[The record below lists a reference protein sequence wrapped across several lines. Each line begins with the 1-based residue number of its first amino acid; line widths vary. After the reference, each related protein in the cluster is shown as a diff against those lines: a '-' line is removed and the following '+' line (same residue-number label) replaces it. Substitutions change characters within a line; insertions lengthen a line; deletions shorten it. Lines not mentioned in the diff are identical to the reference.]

1 MTTIVKGEHRS
12 LTLRQQKGRAVNAVA
27 EVLRKKLLVPNIYLE
42 PHSHPLAVDVLA
54 VDRAGAGD
62 LHAALIK
69 LENDFRMERSR
80 KPADLKALNELNKAW
95 RVHFRKRM
103 GEIRG
108 QLMSL
113 PVHYRYLAIEKDS
126 WDSVMGELG
135 PVLYSPDGIGRI
147 GIISITDRGVEP
159 PSAEIV
165 IAPERFRVDPAKL
178 SKIEKNLINNKK
190 VRPDI
195 EVRI

>member
-1 MTTIVKGEHRS
+1 MATIVKGEPRR

-42 PHSHPLAVDVLA
+42 PHPHFPAADVLA

-62 LHAALIK
+62 LHAVRIK
-69 LENDFRMERSR
+69 LEAEIVRKHASAALDSR
-80 KPADLKALNELNKAW
+80 RWMRLDAKMMMKTMNQ
-95 RVHFRKRM
+95 
-103 GEIRG
+103 
-108 QLMSL
+108 QLMRMAA
-113 PVHYRYLAIEKDS
+113 HYRYLAIPRDI
-126 WDSVMGELG
+126 WDALKEEPEVFS
-135 PVLYSPDGIGRI
+135 YSSDGIGRI
-147 GIISITDRGVEP
+147 GIISITDQREGL

-165 IAPERFRVDPAKL
+165 VTPERFRVDAAKL
-178 SKIEKNLINNKK
+178 TKIEKNLINNKK

>member
-1 MTTIVKGEHRS
+1 MTTTIKGERRR

-27 EVLRKKLLVPNIYLE
+27 EILHKKLLVPNIYLE
-42 PHSHPLAVDVLA
+42 PDSYALAADVLA

-62 LHAALIK
+62 LHAVRIK
-69 LENDFRMERSR
+69 LESEIVR
-80 KPADLKALNELNKAW
+80 KPAPKNLDPKRWPAW
-95 RVHFRKRM
+95 RWMQLNAKMMMRKIHGELMRM
-103 GEIRG
+103 
-108 QLMSL
+108 
-113 PVHYRYLAIEKDS
+113 PAHYRYLGIPRDI
-126 WDSVMGELG
+126 WD
-135 PVLYSPDGIGRI
+135 VLKEQPEMRFYSPDGIGRI
-147 GIISITDRGVEP
+147 GIISITDHGEEP

-165 IAPERFRVDPAKL
+165 IAPERFRVDATKL

>member
-1 MTTIVKGEHRS
+1 MTTTIKSERRR

-42 PHSHPLAVDVLA
+42 PRSPSLAVDVLA

-62 LHAALIK
+62 LHAVRIK
-69 LENDFRMERSR
+69 LEAEIVRKHASAALDSR
-80 KPADLKALNELNKAW
+80 RWMRLDAKMMMKTMNQ
-95 RVHFRKRM
+95 
-103 GEIRG
+103 
-108 QLMSL
+108 QLMRMAA
-113 PVHYRYLAIEKDS
+113 HYRYLAIPGDI
-126 WDSVMGELG
+126 WDALKEEPEVSS
-135 PVLYSPDGIGRI
+135 YSSDGIGRI
-147 GIISITDRGVEP
+147 GIISITDQREGL

-165 IAPERFRVDPAKL
+165 VTPERFRVDGAQL